1 MKQFLRNL
9 GVAALCSVFLLAMAG
24 TTVTFLLTNAS
35 ATGASAAFENPQ
47 ANKTYQ
53 ASGSVGTSTGTATV
67 LIQGSNN
74 AVSWDT
80 LGTISLALTTTTVSG
95 GLSTTD
101 RYAYSRASA
110 TLAGTTPTLTVTR
123 SY

>member
-1 MKQFLRNL
+1 MKTSLRNTL
-9 GVAALCSVFLLAMAG
+9 ALVAAVLFAFAAYAA
-24 TTVTFLLTNAS
+24 TVTVMLSAAS
-35 ATGASAAFENPQ
+35 ATGNSSAFDNPSGD
-47 ANKTYQ
+47 KTYQ
-53 ASGSVGTSTGTATV
+53 AAGSVGTTTGTATV
-67 LIQGSNN
+67 LIQGSNDAAN
-74 AVSWDT
+74 WVT

-95 GLSTTD
+95 GLTTTD

>member
-1 MKQFLRNL
+1 MKKPTRNAL
-9 GVAALCSVFLLAMAG
+9 IILAAAVLAVAAWAG
-24 TTVTFLLTNAS
+24 TIVTVMITTAATATSS
-35 ATGASAAFENPQ
+35 ALENPQ
-47 ANKTYQ
+47 SDKTYQ
-53 ASGSVGTSTGTATV
+53 ASGSVGTTTGTATV

-74 AVSWDT
+74 GTNWDT

-101 RYAYSRASA
+101 RYAYSRAA
-110 TLAGTTPTLTVTR
+110 VTLAGTTPTLTVTR